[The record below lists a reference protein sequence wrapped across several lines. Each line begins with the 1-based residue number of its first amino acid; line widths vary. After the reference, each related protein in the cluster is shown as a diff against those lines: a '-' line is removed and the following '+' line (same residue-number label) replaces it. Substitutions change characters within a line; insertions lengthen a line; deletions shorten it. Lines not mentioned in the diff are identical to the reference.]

1 MLFRSVLL
9 APGDTLLRQVREL
22 LVLDAEGY
30 PTPEQLAEHLHLT
43 SRTLRRRLQERG
55 LGFQSLL
62 EEARRRDSCHLLA
75 ASDMEIQRISQLLG
89 FADPANF
96 TRAFKV
102 SMGMTPSQWRER
114 HA

>member
-1 MLFRSVLL
+1 MLFRS
-9 APGDTLLRQVREL
+9 
-22 LVLDAEGY
+22 
-30 PTPEQLAEHLHLT
+30 
-43 SRTLRRRLQERG
+43 
-55 LGFQSLL
+55 FQSLL

-102 SMGMTPSQWRER
+102 SMGITPSQWRER